1 MLTLF
6 KNEEDLDNFAMTL
19 YNCFTKGMPQSGQRI
34 RKKKTFLKFDAK
46 VACKQVKQTKCGL
59 TWEPV
64 GRLMQTLHGIH
75 PVNKSKAS
83 F

>member
-34 RKKKTFLKFDAK
+34 RKTKKPFKN
-46 VACKQVKQTKCGL
+46 
-59 TWEPV
+59 
-64 GRLMQTLHGIH
+64 LMQ
-75 PVNKSKAS
+75 K
-83 F
+83 

>member
-34 RKKKTFLKFDAK
+34 RKKKN

>member
-34 RKKKTFLKFDAK
+34 RKKKNVLKIWSK
-46 VACKQVKQTKCGL
+46 GACKQVPKWRGAKKKIGE
-59 TWEPV
+59 W
-64 GRLMQTLHGIH
+64 
-75 PVNKSKAS
+75 NKPSVAS
-83 F
+83 LGSLLAG